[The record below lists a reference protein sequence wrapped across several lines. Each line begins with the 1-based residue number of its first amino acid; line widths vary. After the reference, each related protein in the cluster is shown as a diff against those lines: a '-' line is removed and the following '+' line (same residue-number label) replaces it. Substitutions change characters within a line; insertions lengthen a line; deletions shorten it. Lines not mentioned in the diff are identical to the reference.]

1 MPGSGVAPIRI
12 RDDAIWILGFCVLL
26 IREGAIAT
34 LARDALIEIRDDA
47 IWILESCVL
56 LIREDAIAILR
67 YTIS

>member
-1 MPGSGVAPIRI
+1 MHPQSTPQNTADTPTMLSENAP
-12 RDDAIWILGFCVLL
+12 
-26 IREGAIAT
+26 
-34 LARDALIEIRDDA
+34 LAEMRRDALIEIRDDA

>member
-1 MPGSGVAPIRI
+1 MCFIM
-12 RDDAIWILGFCVLL
+12 ILTWYVLFNKQ
-26 IREGAIAT
+26 RYSERT
-34 LARDALIEIRDDA
+34 LLRRDALIEIRDDA